1 MPQYTGGCIV
11 LKNLIKVA
19 NILDNLGLTKE
30 ADNLD
35 IIIKKIA
42 SDEPTCPDHPDKF
55 LSRKKV
61 GWFCTECNDVVLLY
75 SELPPTSG
83 ITTDKLQIAD
93 KPIDNIKEN
102 TLEKVTESID
112 VRYLPE
118 KDRREFSIFLL
129 GFIDYADQHV
139 DRINTKNWFTGE
151 TITREVIFTELI
163 RDRSFQELYKK
174 YGQKIID
181 AYWAYI
187 EKAADIIKSM
197 YGTNGLYAQ
206 EELRALKR
214 ELFDFAQY

>member
-1 MPQYTGGCIV
+1 M
-11 LKNLIKVA
+11 LKDLIKVA

-55 LSRKKV
+55 LSRKKI
-61 GWFCTECNDVVLLY
+61 GWFCSECNDVVLLY

-83 ITTDKLQIAD
+83 ITTDKLNLTD

-102 TLEKVTESID
+102 TLQKVNESID
-112 VRYLPE
+112 IRYLPE
-118 KDRREFSIFLL
+118 KDRRELSIFLL
-129 GFIDYADQHV
+129 RFIDNADRDV
-139 DRINTKNWFTGE
+139 NRINTKNWFTGE
-151 TITREVIFTELI
+151 TITREDCSRELI
-163 RDRSFQELYKK
+163 TDRSFGELYKK

-181 AYWAYI
+181 AYWAYM
-187 EKAADIIKSM
+187 ETAADIIKSM
-197 YGTNGLYAQ
+197 HGTNSLYAQ

-214 ELFDFAQY
+214 ELVGFAQY